1 MLSCTR
7 FMVLYEVC
15 SQATVGGSYLFTVV
29 SDNTPHELISLVK
42 LIANLIV
49 SKPGRDK
56 AKS

>member
-1 MLSCTR
+1 
-7 FMVLYEVC
+7 MVLYEVC